1 MRHRA
6 GAEFRMWGPH
16 EDPSIAERGEA
27 MRAEAVDAAPRKG
40 VLAAGVGAAV
50 LALAA
55 AGCGSS
61 GTTSAAAG
69 ATHHAMASHSH
80 PMTESAR
87 FGPDCGMVPA
97 SGMGSFHGMAMDPLV
112 TAASHNP
119 LLTSFAADVKA
130 AGLVSD
136 LNSMHSFTVFVPA
149 NSAFRKLPHA
159 EMSMMMHSNAE
170 LAKILKYHI
179 VSGRVTPA
187 KLASGMALTTL
198 EGGTLTGS
206 KMGSG
211 YEIGKADVICGNIQ
225 TANATVYVINKVL
238 VPMH

>member
-1 MRHRA
+1 MRA
-6 GAEFRMWGPH
+6 GT
-16 EDPSIAERGEA
+16 
-27 MRAEAVDAAPRKG
+27 VDGSPRKG
-40 VLAAGVGAAV
+40 VLAAGVGAVV

-61 GTTSAAAG
+61 GTAPAAS
-69 ATHHAMASHSH
+69 HHAMASHSH
-80 PMTESAR
+80 SMTDAAR
-87 FGPDCGMVPA
+87 FGPDCGMIPA
-97 SGMGSFHGMAMDPLV
+97 TGMGSFHGMAMDPVV

-136 LNSMHSFTVFVPA
+136 LNSMHSFTVFAPA
-149 NSAFRKLPHA
+149 NSAFSKLPHA
-159 EMSMMMHSNAE
+159 EMSMMHSSAE

-198 EGGTLTGS
+198 EGGSLAGA
-206 KMGSG
+206 KMGSV

>member
-1 MRHRA
+1 
-6 GAEFRMWGPH
+6 
-16 EDPSIAERGEA
+16 
-27 MRAEAVDAAPRKG
+27 MRAEAADRSPRKG
-40 VLAAGVGAAV
+40 VLAAGAGAAV

-61 GTTSAAAG
+61 GAATGAA
-69 ATHHAMASHSH
+69 ATHHAMASHS
-80 PMTESAR
+80 PAMTEPAR

-97 SGMGSFHGMAMDPLV
+97 TGMGSFHGMAMDPVV

-119 LLTSFAADVKA
+119 LLTSFAADVKT

-136 LNSMHSFTVFVPA
+136 LNSMHSFTVFAPA
-149 NSAFRKLPHA
+149 NSAFSRLPHA
-159 EMSMMMHSNAE
+159 EMSMMHSSAE

-198 EGGTLTGS
+198 EGGSLTGA
-206 KMGSG
+206 KMGSV
-211 YEIGKADVICGNIQ
+211 YEIGKASVICGNIQ

>member
-1 MRHRA
+1 
-6 GAEFRMWGPH
+6 
-16 EDPSIAERGEA
+16 
-27 MRAEAVDAAPRKG
+27 MRAVAVDGSPRKG

-50 LALAA
+50 VALAA

-61 GTTSAAAG
+61 GTTPAAAG
-69 ATHHAMASHSH
+69 ASATHHAMASHSH
-80 PMTESAR
+80 DMTESAR

-97 SGMGSFHGMAMDPLV
+97 TGMGSFHSMAMDPVV

-130 AGLVSD
+130 AGLASD
-136 LNSMHSFTVFVPA
+136 LNSMHSFTAFVPA
-149 NSAFRKLPHA
+149 NSAFSKLSHT
-159 EMSMMMHSNAE
+159 EMNMVDNHAE

-198 EGGTLTGS
+198 EGASLTGS
-206 KMGSG
+206 KMGSV